1 MVDRARGWWKRLRGT
16 LRRADAERELNEEF
30 AHHLEL
36 EVAENMRRGL
46 SPAQARRAAHVAFGG
61 AERHAERVREVR
73 NFHGLEVLAQ
83 DLRHAVRS
91 FGRAPGFTAVLVG
104 TLALGI
110 GGAAAIFSVVDAV
123 VLKPL
128 PYPEPDALVDVQ
140 EVNPDGLDF
149 TASEPNYLDFAAQNR
164 SLSALGAYRVDAV
177 ALAGDAPAQLSALSA
192 SRSLAD
198 ALGVRLLLGRM
209 FTADEDRPGADAR
222 VVVLSEP
229 LWRSRFGADPDVVG
243 TALLLEGTRHE
254 VIGVL
259 AAESNLHRA
268 DLWQPL
274 AADPGRDRGDHWL
287 SMVGRLAPG
296 VTREQA
302 QADLAGL
309 AARIGAQHPEVAG
322 WGVRVQPLADA
333 VVGPAVRQA
342 GWLLLGAVTFLLL
355 IACANVTNL
364 LLARATSRQTDFSVR
379 IALGAGAG
387 RLTRQLLTES
397 ALLAAAGGV
406 LGVLG
411 AYAAVGALRWAAQQP
426 GGPAFVPRIEDVG
439 VDGRMLVF
447 ALAVT
452 AVTALLVGLLPARQA
467 ASVSVHD
474 ALKQGG
480 RAGGSASQRTVR
492 NALVVCQL
500 AVSVLLL
507 IGGGLMMRSM
517 LALDSV
523 DAGFDT
529 EHLWSVR
536 LQPLDTDYPEEWQ
549 RARFYNVV
557 SSRIA
562 AVPGVVAAGGT
573 VVDPFTGLNLV
584 NDVTPEERAAETP
597 SSGFMQAA
605 WRVVTPDGYF
615 EAAGIPLLRGRL
627 FTFDSDRFEGEHNVI
642 ITQSMAER
650 LWPDADPI
658 GRRLY
663 WGGTSGR
670 TRTVVGVV
678 GDIRD
683 VSLDAPVQPTMFLPS
698 SQLAWYWMVIVVR
711 TAGPVDGVT
720 DAIRAAI
727 HDVDPNMVAPEIR
740 RVSDS
745 RAAVLAQPRLQAWTL
760 GIFAALALALAGIG
774 LYGVLAFSVAQR
786 TREIG
791 VRMALG
797 AGYGNVVQLMIR
809 RGLVL
814 TLMGLAGGLAAAAAL
829 SRYIHSLLFDVAPLD
844 PITYAAVAAVMVLV
858 GLLATAL
865 PARRAARVDPL
876 VSLRGEG

>member
-1 MVDRARGWWKRLRGT
+1 VVDRARGWWKRLRGT
-16 LRRADAERELNEEF
+16 LRRADVEREQQEEF
-30 AHHLEL
+30 AFHLQL
-36 EVAENMRRGL
+36 EMEENLRRGMT
-46 SPAQARRAAHVAFGG
+46 PAEARRAAHVAFGG

-73 NFHGLEVLAQ
+73 NFRWLEVLAQ
-83 DLRHAVRS
+83 DLRHAARS
-91 FGRAPGFTAVLVG
+91 YLRAPGFTAVLVF

-110 GGAAAIFSVVDAV
+110 GGATAIFSVVDGI
-123 VLKPL
+123 VLRQLPW
-128 PYPEPDALVDVQ
+128 PYPGALVDVQ
-140 EVNPDGLDF
+140 EVNPDGQDF
-149 TASEPNYLDFAAQNR
+149 SASEPNYLDFAAQNR
-164 SLSALGAYRVDAV
+164 SLSALGAWRVDAV
-177 ALAGDAPAQLSALSA
+177 TLAGDAPAQLAALSA
-192 SRSLAD
+192 SRSLAEV
-198 ALGVRLLLGRM
+198 LGVRLLLGRM

-229 LWRSRFGADPDVVG
+229 LWRSRFGAAPDVVG

-259 AAESNLHRA
+259 AAESNLRGA
-268 DLWQPL
+268 DLWKPL
-274 AADPGRDRGDHWL
+274 AADPARDRGDHWL
-287 SMVGRLAPG
+287 GMAGRLAPG
-296 VTREQA
+296 VSRAQA
-302 QADLAGL
+302 QADLARI
-309 AARIGAQHPEVAG
+309 AADIGAEHPEVAG
-322 WGVRVQPLADA
+322 WGVRVQPLSDA
-333 VVGPAVRQA
+333 IVGPAVRQA
-342 GWLLLGAVTFLLL
+342 GWLLLAAVMFLLL

-387 RLTRQLLTES
+387 RLSRQLLTES

-411 AYAAVGALRWAAQQP
+411 AYAAVGALRVASLQP
-426 GGPAFVPRIEDVG
+426 GGPAFVPRIDEVG
-439 VDGRMLVF
+439 VDGRVLLF
-447 ALAVT
+447 ALVVT
-452 AVTALLVGLLPARQA
+452 ALTALLVGLLPARQA
-467 ASVSVHD
+467 AGVSVHD
-474 ALKQGG
+474 AMKQGG
-480 RAGGSASQRTVR
+480 RTGASASQRTVR

-517 LALDSV
+517 LALNSV
-523 DAGFDT
+523 DAGFNT

-536 LQPLDTDYPEEWQ
+536 LQPLDTDYPEPWQ

-562 AVPGVVAAGGT
+562 ALPGVVAAGGT
-573 VVDPFTGLNLV
+573 IVDPFTGLNLV
-584 NDVTPEERAAETP
+584 NDVTPEERAAETT

-627 FTFDSDRFEGEHNVI
+627 FSFEHDRYEGEHNVI
-642 ITQSMAER
+642 ITRSMAER
-650 LWPDADPI
+650 LWPDADPV

-663 WGGTSGR
+663 WGGTNGR

-683 VSLDAPVQPTMFLPS
+683 VSLDAPVQPTMFLAS

-711 TAGPVDGVT
+711 TAGPVAGVA

-727 HDVDPNMVAPEIR
+727 SDVDPNIVAPEIR

-760 GIFAALALALAGIG
+760 GIFAGVALALAGIG
-774 LYGVLAFSVAQR
+774 LYGVLAFSVTQR

-791 VRMALG
+791 VRIALG
-797 AGYGNVVQLMIR
+797 AGYGNVVRLMIR
-809 RGLVL
+809 RGLTL
-814 TLMGLAGGLAAAAAL
+814 TLLGLAGGLAAAAAL
-829 SRYIHSLLFDVAPLD
+829 SRYIRSLLFEVTPLD
-844 PITYAAVAAVMVLV
+844 PLTYVVVAAVMVLV

-876 VSLRGEG
+876 VSLRS